1 MRLFKEEQRFTQT
14 WLLVLLGISV
24 TIPLFV
30 LFTDFFQENSTMSL
44 NDLLLSSALIIA
56 SIVPI
61 FFLKL
66 ITRIDETGIHYQFSP
81 FHLSQRTIS
90 WHELISANIRVYDA
104 ISEYGGWGLK
114 GGFFWKKNKNYAYNV
129 SGSTGI
135 QLTCKNGT
143 RVLIG
148 TQKPENVKALL
159 ATYASKINKNER

>member
-1 MRLFKEEQRFTQT
+1 MRIFKEEQRFTQT
-14 WLLVLLGISV
+14 WLLILLGISI

-30 LFTDFFQENSTMSL
+30 LINDFFKENSTMSL
-44 NDLLLSSALIIA
+44 NDLIISSALIIA
-56 SIVPI
+56 CIAPI

-66 ITRIDETGIHYQFSP
+66 ITRIDEVGIHYQFSP

-90 WHELISANIRVYDA
+90 WHELSSAKIRVYDA

-129 SGSTGI
+129 SGSVGI

-143 RVLIG
+143 RILIG
-148 TQKPENVKALL
+148 TQKQQDVKALL
-159 ATYASKINKNER
+159 ATYASKINNNEH